1 MATILAGSSRSG
13 MKCTVPELEGTFLEV
28 ETMTASAD
36 DLGAA
41 LDVIRALLD
50 ELDVPES
57 GMTSELYTDAVMR
70 HRQQCS

>member
-1 MATILAGSSRSG
+1 